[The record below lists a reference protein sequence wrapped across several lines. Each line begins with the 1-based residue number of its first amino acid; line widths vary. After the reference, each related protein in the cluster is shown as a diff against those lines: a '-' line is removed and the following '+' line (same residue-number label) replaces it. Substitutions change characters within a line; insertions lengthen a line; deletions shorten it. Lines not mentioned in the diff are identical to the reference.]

1 VSERVDRDVAG
12 LEAAAALPR
21 RNGELVFEAPWEG
34 RAFGMAVALRDRGV
48 YAWDEFRQRLVERL
62 ADGSARYYD
71 SWLDAFESLVLEH
84 GLVAP
89 GELAARARDFQE
101 LRRDPIV

>member
-1 VSERVDRDVAG
+1 MSERVDRDVAG

-71 SWLDAFESLVLEH
+71 SWLDAFESLVLER